1 MNRHQ
6 MGERASAQLEID
18 YLRDELSKLRK
29 QVKDEQSA
37 RDLLKKR
44 GFFTDNLWSVEDI
57 RMNYECTEE
66 EAQEVLMRSLT
77 NDHIMSEIWGAIDMF
92 AKDSL
97 LKRKEQ

>member
-1 MNRHQ
+1 

>member
-1 MNRHQ
+1 

-44 GFFTDNLWSVEDI
+44 GFFTDNLWSVEDVN
-57 RMNYECTEE
+57 MNYECTEE
-66 EAQEVLMRSLT
+66 EAQEVLNKALT
-77 NDHIMSEIWGAIDMF
+77 NDNVMSEIWGTIDMV
-92 AKDSL
+92 ARDLL
-97 LKRKEQ
+97 LKVKPQ

>member
-57 RMNYECTEE
+57 RINYECTEE
-66 EAQEVLMRSLT
+66 EAQEVLNRSLT
-77 NDHIMSEIWGAIDMF
+77 NDHIMSEIWGSIDMF